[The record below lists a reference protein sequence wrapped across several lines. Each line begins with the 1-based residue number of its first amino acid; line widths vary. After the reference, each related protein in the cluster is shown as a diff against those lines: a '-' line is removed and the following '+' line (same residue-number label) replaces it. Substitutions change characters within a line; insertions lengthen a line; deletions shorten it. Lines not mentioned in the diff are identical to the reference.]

1 MISDYAVFRA
11 KLFPVLPFLIY
22 QASVVRKERPT
33 PPAVSERV
41 IFGNGSKKILLLGE
55 STAAGVGASS
65 PEFSIAGHFSR
76 LLGPTYEV
84 RNLGKTGLRAAQVF
98 SSFGSEISVSINP
111 VEGILLFLGANDCF
125 RLTHPKDFKSHLEAL
140 ISELKSRYSPN
151 WIYLADIPPVHLFPA
166 FPPLLRSFLKSQR
179 NFLQKEMIRL
189 YSADN
194 QLIFDPI
201 SLTLSPEFFSI
212 DGVHPSDL
220 GYEKIAEFAME
231 GLKKRGNT

>member
-1 MISDYAVFRA
+1 
-11 KLFPVLPFLIY
+11 
-22 QASVVRKERPT
+22 
-33 PPAVSERV
+33 
-41 IFGNGSKKILLLGE
+41 LG
-55 STAAGVGASS
+55 
-65 PEFSIAGHFSR
+65 H
-76 LLGPTYEV
+76 TYEV
-84 RNLGKTGLRAAQVF
+84 RNLGKTGLRVAQVL
-98 SSFGSEISVSINP
+98 SSFGSEISVSTNP

-140 ISELKSRYSPN
+140 ISELKSRYSPK

-166 FPPLLRSFLKSQR
+166 FPPLLRTFLKSQR